1 MSERAAPPSVPRPVP
16 VPDEASQPF
25 FDAAAQGKLLIKY
38 CPACNRYLA
47 PAADLCDSCFGTDL
61 EWKEASGKGTVYSF
75 IINHQVTH
83 PGFANVVPYNV
94 IVVELA
100 EGPRLNGNYLG
111 PNDEIEVDMPVQV
124 TFEQIGEVSVPKWVK
139 A

>member
-1 MSERAAPPSVPRPVP
+1 MGRPVP

-25 FDAAAQGKLLIKY
+25 FDAAARGTLLIKF
-38 CPACNRYLA
+38 CPACNRNLA
-47 PAADLCDSCFGTDL
+47 PQAELCDSCFSSDVQ
-61 EWKEASGKGTVYSF
+61 WKEASGKGTVYSF
-75 IINHQVTH
+75 VINHQVMH
-83 PGFANVVPYNV
+83 PGFASEVPYNV

-111 PNDEIEVDMPVQV
+111 PNEDIKVDMPVQV
-124 TFEQIGEVSVPKWVK
+124 TFEQVGDVSVPKWVK